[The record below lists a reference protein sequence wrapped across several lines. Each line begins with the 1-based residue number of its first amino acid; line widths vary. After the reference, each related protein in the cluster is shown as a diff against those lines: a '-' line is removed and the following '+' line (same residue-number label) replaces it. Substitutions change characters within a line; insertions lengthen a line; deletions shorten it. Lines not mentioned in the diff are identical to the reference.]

1 MAEESMKDYEKEI
14 NESLERQKK
23 IETEEDLGWDRLR
36 AEKASEASSRHRD
49 FRADMW
55 TISIAM

>member
-23 IETEEDLGWDRLR
+23 IETEEDLGWDRLS
-36 AEKASEASSRHRD
+36 AAYLLQPKIFKTEILKN
-49 FRADMW
+49 F
-55 TISIAM
+55 